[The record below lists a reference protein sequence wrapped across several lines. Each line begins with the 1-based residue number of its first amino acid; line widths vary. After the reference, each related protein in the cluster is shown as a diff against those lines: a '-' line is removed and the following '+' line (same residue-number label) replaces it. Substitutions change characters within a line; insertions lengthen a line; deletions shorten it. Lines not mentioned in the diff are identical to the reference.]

1 VTDWKWYIKSCLHF
15 NSKEKQNN
23 GTPDQSIAK
32 KEKKNWTSKQSPTS
46 VLETVPLAKSFHS
59 DQLYC

>member
-1 VTDWKWYIKSCLHF
+1 LHF

-59 DQLYC
+59 DQLYY